1 MDRVAAVRDGPAA
14 QGMTPYADP
23 TGQGRNFCV
32 TLVPGR
38 KDSTMARKTK
48 IDSSY
53 HDRRVA
59 RRREDATYRAEYDRF
74 RRQIEQIDAV
84 VNALDALRDEA
95 GLSKA
100 ELARRIGKDPASIR
114 RLFSAEVNPELKT
127 LAAIADALDAEV
139 VVKRRPTA
147 KRQRRAGRREPAAA

>member
-1 MDRVAAVRDGPAA
+1 
-14 QGMTPYADP
+14 
-23 TGQGRNFCV
+23 
-32 TLVPGR
+32 
-38 KDSTMARKTK
+38 MAKKIK

-59 RRREDATYRAEYDRF
+59 RRREDAEYRGEYDRF

-139 VVKRRPTA
+139 VVKRRPAA
-147 KRQRRAGRREPAAA
+147 KRQRRAGPREPAAA

>member
-1 MDRVAAVRDGPAA
+1 
-14 QGMTPYADP
+14 
-23 TGQGRNFCV
+23 
-32 TLVPGR
+32 
-38 KDSTMARKTK
+38 MARKTT
-48 IDSSY
+48 IDTSY

-59 RRREDATYRAEYDRF
+59 RRREDAAYRAEYDRF

-139 VVKRRPTA
+139 VVKRRPAA

>member
-1 MDRVAAVRDGPAA
+1 
-14 QGMTPYADP
+14 
-23 TGQGRNFCV
+23 
-32 TLVPGR
+32 
-38 KDSTMARKTK
+38 MAKKTK

-59 RRREDATYRAEYDRF
+59 RRREDAEYRAEYERF
-74 RRQIEQIDAV
+74 GRQVAQIDAV
-84 VNALDALRDEA
+84 VNALDELRERA

-139 VVKRRPTA
+139 VVKRRPAA
-147 KRQRRAGRREPAAA
+147 KRQRRASRREPAAA

>member
-1 MDRVAAVRDGPAA
+1 MAKLK
-14 QGMTPYADP
+14 TEP
-23 TGQGRNFCV
+23 T
-32 TLVPGR
+32 
-38 KDSTMARKTK
+38 
-48 IDSSY
+48 Y

-59 RRREDATYRAEYDRF
+59 RRRRDDAEYRAEYDRF

-84 VNALDALRDEA
+84 VNALDELREQA

-127 LAAIADALDAEV
+127 VAAIADALDAEV
-139 VVKRRPTA
+139 VIRRRSKAGSSDRAPKRTA
-147 KRQRRAGRREPAAA
+147 A